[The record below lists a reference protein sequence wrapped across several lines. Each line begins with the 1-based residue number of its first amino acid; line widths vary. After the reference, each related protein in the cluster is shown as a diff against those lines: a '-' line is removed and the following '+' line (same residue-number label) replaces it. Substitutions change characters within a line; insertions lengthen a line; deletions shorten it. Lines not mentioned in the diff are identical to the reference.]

1 MTQVYNYYK
10 KHGYKTEVMG
20 ASFRNVGE
28 IMALAGCDLLTI
40 NPKLLEPLSSST
52 ETVTRYL
59 SPEVAMQSDMPK
71 LSYDEAQFREAIKSD
86 KMANEKLYGGVD
98 AFSSDAV
105 KLEEQLKTMFE
116 ELKKWTFLIPNRRLN
131 L

>member
-1 MTQVYNYYK
+1 MLHFIGVVRVTQIYNYYK

-52 ETVTRYL
+52 DPVTRFL
-59 SPEVAMQSDMPK
+59 SPEKALEAESPK
-71 LSYDEAQFREAIKSD
+71 LSYDEAQFREAIKND
-86 KMANEKLYGGVD
+86 KMADEKLHGGVD
-98 AFSSDAV
+98 TFSADAV
-105 KLEEQLKTMFE
+105 KLEEQLKSMFE
-116 ELKKWTFLIPNRRLN
+116 ELKK
-131 L
+131 